1 MKPGTVVV
9 IASPGQAYD
18 LMQEAWLVSWRRQ
31 HRPGLRLVILRGGPA
46 AGGGLVVS
54 PLDAPAAQ
62 EVRVAG
68 VPETLVPGVL
78 DKTMACLAE
87 LGPGWVFRTN
97 LSSYV
102 EVAALQQE
110 MEALPEG
117 GALGYS
123 PGRDHLCGAGLGL
136 SPGAVSTLLRERG
149 QLDRSLIDDVAISR
163 LLFSRGCPVT
173 WTGRIDRV
181 WPDGLCLHGT
191 ARYHVR
197 VKTLDRMGDAL
208 LLMRLAEEGVE
219 VALAWFAGLF
229 PGL

>member
-1 MKPGTVVV
+1 MV
-9 IASPGQAYD
+9 IASPGEAYD

-31 HRPGLRLVILRGGPA
+31 HRPGLRLVILRGWPGGTGPP
-46 AGGGLVVS
+46 VV
-54 PLDAPAAQ
+54 PLDAPAAE

-68 VPETLVPGVL
+68 VPETLIPGVL
-78 DKTMACLAE
+78 DKTVACLAG

-102 EVAALQQE
+102 EVPALQRA

-117 GALGYS
+117 GVLGFS
-123 PGRDHLCGAGLGL
+123 PGRDHLCGAGMGL
-136 SPGAVSTLLRERG
+136 SPGAVSVLLRERAH
-149 QLDRSLIDDVAISR
+149 LDRSLIDDVAISR
-163 LLFSRGCPVT
+163 LLLSRGCPVT

-197 VKTLDRMGDAL
+197 LKTLDRRGDAL
-208 LLMRLAEEGVE
+208 LLRKLAEEGVG
-219 VALAWFAGLF
+219 VALGWFA
-229 PGL
+229 